1 MHCHGNTAP
10 DQSGYKYLDG
20 RCQLAKTARFQ
31 YTLSNSNRGAGC
43 PDQTLLVPGCST
55 EGSRDSRPRLPAP
68 RGHLPRTAHPQRPAP
83 LPAYLPEPRSTV
95 PGRPAAVAMR
105 SPRCRSAAVRAGAA
119 APSPAHN
126 PAPGASP
133 PQPRYCRAR
142 SRYPESRHVGKGMHR
157 PPRGT
162 TAPPSAVPIWLP
174 RYPPDSPSPR
184 SAPLTGRCG
193 TGRAAP
199 GREHGRGYE
208 HCPTAAAPLLKGRQH
223 RCTGT
228 GTAGRDSALAQ
239 SPAGPETWAPCVPR
253 VCLVFVP
260 CAPRVPPPRIPVPRI
275 PIQPPLSLHSAWCD
289 GGRFQDSASWRQR
302 WGRNSLLTTPRGP
315 ASPPPSALR
324 IPLTALLSAHAPFT
338 SQTPPLCAED
348 KRRALAQ
355 SGRRLPGACAGP
367 PAPSAPA
374 ATGPGPP

>member
-1 MHCHGNTAP
+1 MAT
-10 DQSGYKYLDG
+10 
-20 RCQLAKTARFQ
+20 QLLIR
-31 YTLSNSNRGAGC
+31 AGINIWT
-43 PDQTLLVPGCST
+43 DAVS
-55 EGSRDSRPRLPAP
+55 SPRLRVFNIRYLTRIEAQVA
-68 RGHLPRTAHPQRPAP
+68 RIRPCW
-83 LPAYLPEPRSTV
+83 
-95 PGRPAAVAMR
+95 
-105 SPRCRSAAVRAGAA
+105 CRAA
-119 APSPAHN
+119 APRAAATPAHGYLHLGATCRV
-126 PAPGASP
+126 PLTRSARPRSPLTSRSRAAPCPAVPPPLPCGAHAAAARRCVRGRPRRAQPTTPLPEHPRLSPGTAAPGPGP
-133 PQPRYCRAR
+133 PK
-142 SRYPESRHVGKGMHR
+142 SRHVGKGMHR

-289 GGRFQDSASWRQR
+289 EAVSRTAPPGGSVGDV
-302 WGRNSLLTTPRGP
+302 T
-315 ASPPPSALR
+315 
-324 IPLTALLSAHAPFT
+324 H
-338 SQTPPLCAED
+338 C
-348 KRRALAQ
+348 
-355 SGRRLPGACAGP
+355 
-367 PAPSAPA
+367 
-374 ATGPGPP
+374 